1 MSDSLEFY
9 CWILG
14 DDPHRAFPVKI
25 ASSETVGSLQK
36 AIKIEKKNVFGD
48 LDANL
53 LDLWKA
59 SNHGLYIRC
68 IDRDDLI
75 S

>member
-1 MSDSLEFY
+1 MSDPLEFY

-14 DDPHRAFPVKI
+14 DAPHRVFPVKI
-25 ASSETVGSLQK
+25 ASSETVAYLQK
-36 AIKIEKKNVFGD
+36 AIKNEKKNLFGD

-59 SNHGLYIRC
+59 SNHGLYIRP
-68 IDRDDLI
+68 
-75 S
+75 

>member
-1 MSDSLEFY
+1 MSDPLKFY

-14 DDPHRAFPVKI
+14 DDPVKI
-25 ASSETVGSLQK
+25 ASSETVGDLQK
-36 AIKIEKKNVFGD
+36 TIKNEKKNIFGD

-53 LDLWKA
+53 IDLWKA
-59 SNHGLYIRC
+59 SNRGLHIRR
-68 IDRDDLI
+68 IDRDNLI

>member
-1 MSDSLEFY
+1 MSDLLEFY

-14 DDPHRAFPVKI
+14 DDPRRVFLVEI
-25 ASSETVGSLQK
+25 ASSDTLGHLQK
-36 AIKIEKKNVFGD
+36 VIKNEKKNVFGD

-59 SNHGLYIRC
+59 SNRGLHIRP
-68 IDRDDLI
+68 IDHDNLI
-75 S
+75 